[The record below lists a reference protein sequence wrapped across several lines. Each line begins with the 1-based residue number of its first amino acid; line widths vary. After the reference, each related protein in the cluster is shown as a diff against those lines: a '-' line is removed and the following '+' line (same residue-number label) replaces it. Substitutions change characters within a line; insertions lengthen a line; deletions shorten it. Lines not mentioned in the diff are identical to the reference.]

1 MFITFEGL
9 DFSGKST
16 QAKLLVQRLE
26 QSKLRHIFLREP
38 GGTAVSEK
46 IRDLLLDTANDTISP
61 WAELFLFSAARIQ
74 LVTEVI
80 RPALD
85 ADTVVVCD
93 RFYDSTTA
101 YQGYGRGLS
110 LEDIASVNAI
120 ATQGTTPDLTL
131 FIQVDREEILRRKKA
146 SGASLD
152 RMESAGQM
160 FYDRVRDGYLALAAK
175 FPHRFIVVD
184 GMQSVDAIH
193 QTIWDL
199 FNSRHRT
206 AG

>member
-38 GGTAVSEK
+38 GGTAISEK

-80 RPALD
+80 QPALD

-193 QTIWDL
+193 NTIWEL
-199 FNSRHRT
+199 FNSRRRV